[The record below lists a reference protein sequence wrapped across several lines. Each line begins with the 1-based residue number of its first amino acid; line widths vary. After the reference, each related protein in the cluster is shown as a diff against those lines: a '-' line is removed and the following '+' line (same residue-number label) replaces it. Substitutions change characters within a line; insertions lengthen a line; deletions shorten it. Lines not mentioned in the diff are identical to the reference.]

1 MNHQNKLQQR
11 SLTMKKL
18 RRTFE
23 QMTED
28 TGMLLTIFMSTML
41 ATLGNS
47 VFLSWATTQM
57 GEIDWIERIVLT
69 VVSTLIY
76 CGIIV
81 ATFYLLLPEE
91 RRLLLKQRVMRK

>member
-1 MNHQNKLQQR
+1 M
-11 SLTMKKL
+11 MKKL

-28 TGMLLTIFMSTML
+28 SGVLMTIFMSTLL

-47 VFLSWATTQM
+47 AFLAWATPQL
-57 GEIDWIERIVLT
+57 GEVDWMERIALT
-69 VVSTLIY
+69 VVSSLIY
-76 CGIIV
+76 CGIIA

-91 RRLLLKQRVMRK
+91 RRLALKRRTLRK